1 MFPSSLVNQT
11 IYGIMKPQFREAFKK
26 TFMCGL
32 YDGEIRNQIWRRS
45 VIIMKRPIDMNSNDI
60 DINLSQGRLLR

>member
-1 MFPSSLVNQT
+1 MRAVSYSTTQELDTAFLLMFSSSLVNQT

-32 YDGEIRNQIWRRS
+32 YDGEIRNQI
-45 VIIMKRPIDMNSNDI
+45 
-60 DINLSQGRLLR
+60 

>member
-1 MFPSSLVNQT
+1 
-11 IYGIMKPQFREAFKK
+11 MKPQFREAFKK